1 LFVNGQIVDSKT
13 FQKAKYTL
21 SQIVNEP
28 LTYGATQYFAGT
40 NLYDKLEIENA
51 FTIKNVDIRDVFFFT
66 KSLDY
71 YTIRL
76 MQKYSKNIQS
86 ILFNLPSENRN
97 YTDTIEKFFRQ
108 RIPYHKS
115 PAIDISINNSKI
127 TDENARAYVQK
138 QLNTILLNN
147 LPYMSEIRS
156 LVWRENL

>member
-1 LFVNGQIVDSKT
+1 VNGQVVDSKT
-13 FQKAKYTL
+13 FDPGKYTL
-21 SQIVNEP
+21 SQIINEP
-28 LTYGATQYFAGT
+28 LTYGATQYFAGI
-40 NLYDKLEIENA
+40 NLYNKLGIDNA
-51 FTIKNVDIRDVFFFT
+51 FIVKNLDIRDVFFFT

-76 MQKYSKNIQS
+76 IQKYSKNIQP

-97 YTDTIEKFFRQ
+97 YTDTVEKFFRQ

-115 PAIDISINNSKI
+115 SAIDISINNSKI
-127 TDENARAYVQK
+127 TDENARAYIQQ

-147 LPYMSEIRS
+147 LPYLNQIRQ